1 MFYYN
6 IQDDNHQGGVIRD
19 IQMTEK
25 EDGTLKIYP
34 SKLCNIK
41 DMLMLKLTTI

>member
-6 IQDDNHQGGVIRD
+6 MQDDNHQGGVIRD

-25 EDGTLKIYP
+25 EDGTLKNI
-34 SKLCNIK
+34 SKQIV
-41 DMLMLKLTTI
+41 MLMLKLTTI